1 MKTTSIRNCQSCG
14 KRFNDCDIVYLVPI
28 DNNIV
33 CPECAYKHDS
43 REKRIIEGER
53 YCSPPITR
61 YNTLVE
67 ILENGGITP
76 THTEEKFLR
85 WFSIWDNETTATLGG
100 LLKKCLKVGG
110 KNE

>member
-1 MKTTSIRNCQSCG
+1 MKTTSIRNCQACG
-14 KRFNDCDIVYLVPI
+14 KQFTDRQVVIFVPL

-33 CPECAYKHDS
+33 CYDCANGHDKWEQ
-43 REKRIIEGER
+43 RV
-53 YCSPPITR
+53 
-61 YNTLVE
+61 VE
-67 ILENGGITP
+67 IEYTCNPVTTSYDVLKEILRHGVVTP
-76 THTEEKFLR
+76 TPSEEEFLR